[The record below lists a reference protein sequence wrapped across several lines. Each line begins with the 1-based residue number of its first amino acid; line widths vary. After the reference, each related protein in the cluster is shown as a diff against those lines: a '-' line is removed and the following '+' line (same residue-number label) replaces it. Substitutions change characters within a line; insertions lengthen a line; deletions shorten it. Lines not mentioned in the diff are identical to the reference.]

1 MIFLQ
6 LVSHLYFEA
15 IEQTQDF
22 ISKSL
27 KFRVQNFAK
36 FEGGFYVESDFQKTH
51 QVAFRTTI
59 SIQNLH
65 SFYRAK
71 TDLKFALIF
80 WGKDSWK
87 ENDGW
92 IYDGIFVPTQYRLI
106 FENWLWK
113 GWFWSGLHSF
123 FLIWA
128 STEWKKAN
136 LQSQELVFVADEK
149 NAQVSWNRALK
160 KNFMSSVG
168 STFSRGDG

>member
-1 MIFLQ
+1 M
-6 LVSHLYFEA
+6 H
-15 IEQTQDF
+15 DF

-27 KFRVQNFAK
+27 IFRVQNFAK
-36 FEGGFYVESDFQKTH
+36 FEGGFSLGFYVESDFQKTH

-92 IYDGIFVPTQYRLI
+92 IDDEFLYLTNTVSFLSIG
-106 FENWLWK
+106 FEK
-113 GWFWSGLHSF
+113 ADFEAGCICSF
-123 FLIWA
+123 
-128 STEWKKAN
+128 
-136 LQSQELVFVADEK
+136 
-149 NAQVSWNRALK
+149 
-160 KNFMSSVG
+160 
-168 STFSRGDG
+168 

>member
-1 MIFLQ
+1 MIYLQ
-6 LVSHLYFEA
+6 LASYLYFEA

-36 FEGGFYVESDFQKTH
+36 FEGGFSLWFYVESDFQKTH

-80 WGKDSWK
+80 
-87 ENDGW
+87 
-92 IYDGIFVPTQYRLI
+92 
-106 FENWLWK
+106 
-113 GWFWSGLHSF
+113 
-123 FLIWA
+123 
-128 STEWKKAN
+128 
-136 LQSQELVFVADEK
+136 
-149 NAQVSWNRALK
+149 
-160 KNFMSSVG
+160 
-168 STFSRGDG
+168 

>member
-36 FEGGFYVESDFQKTH
+36 FEGGFSLGFYVESDFQKTH

-65 SFYRAK
+65 AVFTVPK
-71 TDLKFALIF
+71 LI
-80 WGKDSWK
+80 
-87 ENDGW
+87 
-92 IYDGIFVPTQYRLI
+92 
-106 FENWLWK
+106 
-113 GWFWSGLHSF
+113 
-123 FLIWA
+123 
-128 STEWKKAN
+128 
-136 LQSQELVFVADEK
+136 
-149 NAQVSWNRALK
+149 
-160 KNFMSSVG
+160 
-168 STFSRGDG
+168 

>member
-6 LVSHLYFEA
+6 FASHLYFEA
-15 IEQTQDF
+15 TEQIHDF

-36 FEGGFYVESDFQKTH
+36 FEGGFSLRFYVESDFQKTH

-80 WGKDSWK
+80 
-87 ENDGW
+87 
-92 IYDGIFVPTQYRLI
+92 
-106 FENWLWK
+106 
-113 GWFWSGLHSF
+113 
-123 FLIWA
+123 
-128 STEWKKAN
+128 
-136 LQSQELVFVADEK
+136 
-149 NAQVSWNRALK
+149 
-160 KNFMSSVG
+160 
-168 STFSRGDG
+168 